1 VDLSL
6 SPLTGLSVV
15 EVGSSCAARLCG
27 KLLADAGAAV
37 TRFEQ
42 SPDEAG
48 APLPVGAGWAP
59 FLDLGK
65 VVVPD
70 ASADGVE
77 RTLAGSDLYLTSLR
91 HGESRAAGLD
101 CTSVLERFPDLV
113 AACVTPFGQ
122 HGPYAGFLADDAV
135 LCALGGIAD
144 STPGFPDRTASL
156 DDPPTQSVAPLAQV
170 AGGIAAACA
179 VTGAIA
185 GAGRGRGAPRHVE
198 VATLEAAVTVM
209 VYEWAVASYAGR
221 PWGRRPIDHPLPEP
235 NSYLPCADGSAVVV
249 AFREEHWRAL
259 VELMGSPAWAAAPE
273 FETGTSRGVHWRELH
288 GRLAAWT
295 RGLAGQ
301 ELMELA
307 QSRGLPCSHALELS
321 QTLAGEQVR
330 VRGSVGEVAGI
341 VLPADPVVVDG
352 VRRARAAAP
361 AAPRRPL
368 RERADALAGGPLAG
382 VRVVDLSH
390 MIAGPVCGQVLA
402 ALGAE
407 VTLVESARYLV
418 TRSLPPFAGEPVYDA
433 SAVFNH
439 VHRGKRSVEIDLT
452 TGRGQEL
459 LDRLVATADVVIEN
473 LSAGAAAKLGL
484 GYERLA
490 AVNERI
496 VLVSISG
503 LGRVGPWGDYA
514 ALHSSVIALSGLASA
529 TKDTEG
535 RPRLVGSMYP
545 DPLCGLYAALA
556 AQQAILDR
564 ERTGRGCHVEVAMLD
579 VALTAM
585 AGLVDAA
592 ARGASVE
599 PSDARFVR
607 AADGWVVV
615 PPERADELATRTRRE
630 AMQAL
635 QADGVP
641 AGAVLDLTEVMAD
654 PHLTERGFVVP
665 VAHPVVGV
673 RPMPAVPWLFDGRRP
688 ELGPAPTL
696 GDATVEVLTAL
707 GQLSAEEV
715 AELRVAGVVA

>member
-1 VDLSL
+1 V
-6 SPLTGLSVV
+6 
-15 EVGSSCAARLCG
+15 
-27 KLLADAGAAV
+27 
-37 TRFEQ
+37 
-42 SPDEAG
+42 
-48 APLPVGAGWAP
+48 
-59 FLDLGK
+59 
-65 VVVPD
+65 
-70 ASADGVE
+70 
-77 RTLAGSDLYLTSLR
+77 
-91 HGESRAAGLD
+91 
-101 CTSVLERFPDLV
+101 
-113 AACVTPFGQ
+113 
-122 HGPYAGFLADDAV
+122 
-135 LCALGGIAD
+135 
-144 STPGFPDRTASL
+144 
-156 DDPPTQSVAPLAQV
+156 
-170 AGGIAAACA
+170 
-179 VTGAIA
+179 
-185 GAGRGRGAPRHVE
+185 
-198 VATLEAAVTVM
+198 LEAAATVM
-209 VYEWAVASYAGR
+209 VYEWAVASYGGR

-259 VELMGSPAWAAAPE
+259 VELMGDPAWAAAPA
-273 FETGTSRGVHWRELH
+273 FATGQSRGAHWRELH
-288 GRLAAWT
+288 ERLATWT
-295 RGLAGQ
+295 RGLAGE

-307 QSRGLPCSHALELS
+307 QGRGLPCSHALELS
-321 QTLAGEQVR
+321 ETLASEQVR
-330 VRGSVGEVAGI
+330 VRGSVAEVDGL

-352 VRRARAAAP
+352 VRRVRAATP
-361 AAPRRPL
+361 AAARRPL
-368 RERADALAGGPLAG
+368 REQASAVVGGGPLEG

-407 VTLVESARYLV
+407 VTLVESSRYLV
-418 TRSLPPFAGEPVYDA
+418 TRSLPPFAGTPPHDA

-439 VHRGKRSVEIDLT
+439 VHRGKRSVELDLT
-452 TGRGQEL
+452 TARGREL
-459 LDRLVATADVVIEN
+459 LDRLVATADVVVEN

-490 AVNERI
+490 GVNERI

-503 LGRVGPWGDYA
+503 LGRAGPWGDFA

-529 TKDTEG
+529 TKDGEG

-556 AQQAILDR
+556 AQQAVLDR

-592 ARGASVE
+592 ARGAPVE

-615 PPERADELATRTRRE
+615 PPDRANGLATRTRRE

-641 AGAVLDLTEVMAD
+641 AGAVLDLVEVMAD
-654 PHLTERGFVVP
+654 PHLTERGFVIP

-707 GQLSAEEV
+707 GELSADAV
-715 AELRVAGVVA
+715 AELRAAGVVA